1 MKVNENGLFTIKLKN
16 KSTKRKYWNLVNK
29 ESLNSSIQFIKQGNA
44 KGPKEKF
51 KALGGKRAVYYYFQ
65 AGEASP
71 TPIQVE
77 FVYQKKWRKKI
88 TDFKKIVYEI
98 TIIKEIPKEIRTLE
112 VKPEESFNITLTK
125 SIIDNTHFWNLKN
138 FDQLKNSVITFVNK
152 DEGRNYRKK
161 FWRTQVPAKPEVVV
175 TFKAG
180 TASNESVSIDFAEY
194 DTDIHTYKKAITY
207 IIKVLH

>member
-1 MKVNENGLFTIKLKN
+1 M
-16 KSTKRKYWNLVNK
+16 
-29 ESLNSSIQFIKQGNA
+29 
-44 KGPKEKF
+44 
-51 KALGGKRAVYYYFQ
+51 
-65 AGEASP
+65 
-71 TPIQVE
+71 
-77 FVYQKKWRKKI
+77 
-88 TDFKKIVYEI
+88 
-98 TIIKEIPKEIRTLE
+98 
-112 VKPEESFNITLTK
+112 
-125 SIIDNTHFWNLKN
+125 NLKN

-194 DTDIHTYKKAITY
+194 DTDTHTYKKAITY

>member
-1 MKVNENGLFTIKLKN
+1 MLSIIL
-16 KSTKRKYWNLVNK
+16 LV
-29 ESLNSSIQFIKQGNA
+29 
-44 KGPKEKF
+44 
-51 KALGGKRAVYYYFQ
+51 R
-65 AGEASP
+65 
-71 TPIQVE
+71 
-77 FVYQKKWRKKI
+77 
-88 TDFKKIVYEI
+88 
-98 TIIKEIPKEIRTLE
+98 

-194 DTDIHTYKKAITY
+194 DTDTHTYKKAITY